1 MVVSGWAGSF
11 SSLEADREVEASY
24 RPDVT
29 FTVLCSLLGT
39 DLPSNP
45 SHDQVLEE
53 PSVLAQVLQDAGA
66 EAGLN
71 MPKASVGQNL

>member
-1 MVVSGWAGSF
+1 MSGRAGSF
-11 SSLEADREVEASY
+11 SSLEADREIESSY

-29 FTVLCSLLGT
+29 FTDCPVLSPLGT

-53 PSVLAQVLQDAGA
+53 LSVLAQVLQNADA

-71 MPKASVGQNL
+71 TPEASVGQDL